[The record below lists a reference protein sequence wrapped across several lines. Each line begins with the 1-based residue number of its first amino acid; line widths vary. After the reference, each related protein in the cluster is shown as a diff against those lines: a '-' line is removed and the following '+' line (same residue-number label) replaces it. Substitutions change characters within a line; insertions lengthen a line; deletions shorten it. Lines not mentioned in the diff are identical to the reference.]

1 VAAYYGWFMR
11 HLDVTTA
18 FLYGDL
24 AELVYVERPPGYS
37 IAGQEDKVCLL
48 LKALYGLKQ
57 APRAWHAKIDTFL
70 KAHGLLQS
78 AADPNLYYFKDSNNQ
93 WVFLMLYV
101 DDLLITGN
109 ATSKINWLIDQLLG
123 RFEMTDL
130 GRVQ

>member
-1 VAAYYGWFMR
+1 MR

-24 AELVYVERPPGYS
+24 AQLVYVEQPPGYS

-70 KAHGLLQS
+70 KAHGLL
-78 AADPNLYYFKDSNNQ
+78 
-93 WVFLMLYV
+93 
-101 DDLLITGN
+101 
-109 ATSKINWLIDQLLG
+109 
-123 RFEMTDL
+123 
-130 GRVQ
+130 